1 MALLD
6 ERMFHLD
13 MTNLKHN
20 DIVQQNVLQSHSQ
33 MKRMVCSKPWH
44 LRKTAHS
51 KEGWESYVLLG
62 NMGDE

>member
-13 MTNLKHN
+13 MTKVNHN
-20 DIVQQNVLQSHSQ
+20 DIVEQNVLQSHFQ
-33 MKRMVCSKPWH
+33 TKEWCAQKAWH

-51 KEGWESYVLLG
+51 KEGWESYV
-62 NMGDE
+62 